1 MAVRIRMK
9 RMGRR
14 HRPFFRVCAV
24 DRRGSRDG
32 KVIEYLGHYD
42 PMVGETDARASLK
55 NERIDYWL
63 GVGAQ
68 PSDKVAVLIKKYGTN
83 GTHLG
88 VQQEALERLQA
99 NKPTAPPPVAIPRPE
114 AAAKPAAEDAVAEK
128 PAAEKPAAEKPA
140 AEKPAAEESVA
151 GEAAEG
157 PAASAA
163 ADEKGEGESTETE

>member
-42 PMVGETDARASLK
+42 PMVGETDARTLLK

-68 PSDKVAVLIKKYGTN
+68 PSEKVAVLIKKYGTN
-83 GTHLG
+83 GTHLD
-88 VQQEALERLQA
+88 VQQQAIDRLQA
-99 NKPTAPPPVAIPRPE
+99 NKPTAPPPIAIPQE
-114 AAAKPAAEDAVAEK
+114 GQAVKPADEEPAAVAVDESAVEE
-128 PAAEKPAAEKPA
+128 PA
-140 AEKPAAEESVA
+140 
-151 GEAAEG
+151 AAEG
-157 PAASAA
+157 QKAAPA
-163 ADEKGEGESTETE
+163 ADEKVQSESQENAE